1 MVVHSS
7 FSRSILED
15 MANEIGRKEDG
26 SLAKKGDSSLKKA
39 AKKTALKKSPGK
51 KTALKHAE
59 KHAEK
64 HAAKKHAK
72 KTAKHVADER
82 EAGLKIASVKGDKA
96 LRKAF
101 HHMQRASVVISLVD
115 KAAGGDLAD
124 FLAKGIELFAVA
136 VRVGGKHGSSDAA
149 LGVLRAAEHLG
160 MAGLYAARVDYR
172 ADVEAPAD
180 EKATKRLKKLKDRV
194 GEISVAQEGYW
205 MRVRSMALELLR
217 RAEAS
222 GDDPH
227 MQWELS
233 AAADGLCDALEAAGA

>member
-1 MVVHSS
+1 
-7 FSRSILED
+7 
-15 MANEIGRKEDG
+15 MANEIVRKGNGE
-26 SLAKKGDSSLKKA
+26 SSLKKS
-39 AKKTALKKSPGK
+39 AKKSALKKSPGK

-59 KHAEK
+59 KHAAKHAEK

-72 KTAKHVADER
+72 KAAKHVAEAH
-82 EAGLKIASVKGDKA
+82 EAGLKVGSPKGDKA

-115 KAAGGDLAD
+115 KAAGGDLAE
-124 FLAKGIELFAVA
+124 FLAKGIELFEVA

-160 MAGLYAARVDYR
+160 MAGLYAARVEYR

-180 EKATKRLKKLKDRV
+180 EKAAKRLKKLKDRV

-222 GDDPH
+222 EDDPH

-233 AAADGLCDALEAAGA
+233 VAADGLCDALEAAGA